1 MAPRQGWAF
10 AGLLLAVLCWSGNAL
25 VARAFHEAIPPL
37 TLAFWRWTLAT
48 CLLLPFVARSIWTHR
63 ATLRAAGWRL
73 LVVAALGI
81 SSYNSLLYSAAQSTE
96 AINLTL
102 VNTCLPLFT
111 FIGGGL
117 LLGEW
122 PARRA
127 WFGMAIAAC
136 GLVYLISRGSWD
148 AFANLAFKA
157 GDLIMLVAVLVWAL
171 YTLSLRRWSSFLQ
184 VPPLTLLG
192 VLMAIGTPLILPFY
206 LFEYSQVGGFT
217 PSLTNLSVIAYTAVF
232 ASLIAYLSWNHGV
245 KTVGAAKAA
254 MATYLMPVFT
264 AILGWLL
271 LGEGLQ
277 LFHWIG
283 GGLIFAGLLLATQVR
298 VGSPLLSQAKQ
309 SPR

>member
-1 MAPRQGWAF
+1 MANRHGWAI

-25 VARAFHEAIPPL
+25 VARAFHNDIAPM

-73 LVVAALGI
+73 PVIAALGI

-117 LLGEW
+117 LLSEW

-136 GLVYLISRGSWD
+136 GLAYLISRGSWD
-148 AFANLAFKA
+148 AFTGLAFKA
-157 GDLIMLVAVLVWAL
+157 GDLIMLVAVLAWAL
-171 YTLSLRRWSSFLQ
+171 YTLLLRRWGGFLQ

-192 VLMAIGTPLILPFY
+192 VLMVIGTPLMLPFY
-206 LFEYSQVGGFT
+206 LFELSHSGGFT
-217 PSLTNLSVIAYTAVF
+217 PNLTNLGVIAYTAIF
-232 ASLIAYLSWNHGV
+232 ASLVAYLSWNHGV

-271 LGEGLQ
+271 LGEGLE
-277 LFHWIG
+277 LFHWVG
-283 GGLIFAGLLLATQVR
+283 GGLIFAGLLLATQTTSR
-298 VGSPLLSQAKQ
+298 AAI
-309 SPR
+309 R